1 MSTTTTT
8 QTAIDRMLAAIISTK
23 IDECDAWTDDAIL
36 DATVPNW
43 RFHARGVSQVKRVY
57 RRWFADPAQMR
68 DLRRWRVP
76 HGEIVEY
83 LLTWTEDGVP
93 HAGHH
98 LHVIDLRDGLIE
110 RDTFFCGGRWPAG
123 LIAEMEAADG

>member
-1 MSTTTTT
+1 MITTTTT
-8 QTAIDRMLAAIISTK
+8 QTAIDRMLAAITSTR
-23 IDECDAWTDDAIL
+23 IAECDAWVDDAVL

-43 RFHARGVSQVKRVY
+43 RFHARGAAEVKRTY
-57 RRWFADPAQMR
+57 RRWFADPAEMH
-68 DLRRWRVP
+68 DLRRWTVP

-83 LLTWTEDGVP
+83 LLTWVEDGVP

-98 LHVIDLRDGLIE
+98 LHVIDLRDGLIA

-123 LIAEMEAADG
+123 LIAEMEEADA

>member
-1 MSTTTTT
+1 MGTTTST

-23 IDECDAWTDDAIL
+23 IDACDAWTDDAIL

-43 RFHARGVSQVKRVY
+43 RFHARGVSHVKRVY

-68 DLRRWRVP
+68 YLRRWRVP